1 MGKHLSADSGSWSA
15 SAAFTYRWVRC
26 DAYFANCADIPG
38 ATAATYTVVA
48 ADAGHVLGV
57 RVRVTAANA
66 AAALFNGLGPAT
78 ADPPAP
84 TNRPSVKGTVG
95 RAVYETADLWSHSR
109 DTFTIRWL
117 RCSAGGNAC
126 VRITVK
132 RLRCAGGSC
141 LRVNVGTERDYRLT
155 DKDVAHR
162 LRVRVAAWNG
172 AGHATSSLDANA
184 HRRELTSSPLKP
196 SLGDGALAWANV
208 AE

>member
-57 RVRVTAANA
+57 RVTAANA
-66 AAALFNGLGPAT
+66 AAALQRPRTRHGRPPG
-78 ADPPAP
+78 ADEQA
-84 TNRPSVKGTVG
+84 SVKGTVG

-172 AGHATSSLDANA
+172 AGHATSNLDANA